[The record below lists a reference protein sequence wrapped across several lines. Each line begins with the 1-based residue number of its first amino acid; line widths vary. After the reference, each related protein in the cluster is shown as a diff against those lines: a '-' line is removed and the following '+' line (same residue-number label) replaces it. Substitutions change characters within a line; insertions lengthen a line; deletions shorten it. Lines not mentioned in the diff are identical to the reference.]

1 MLTVLRQRSQV
12 VSIKVLHFIM
22 QLKHELKSATRLRQQ
37 EKVKRLTRKIE
48 LKTPHKN
55 LEEKKL
61 SLIDTKHCGSNY
73 WNLIVLWNRLHRG
86 NYCPQTYFE
95 KILQWRT
102 FKLSMLPPNLKK
114 RDSITGLVMLAQPQ
128 EWTIIF

>member
-1 MLTVLRQRSQV
+1 
-12 VSIKVLHFIM
+12 M

-73 WNLIVLWNRLHRG
+73 
-86 NYCPQTYFE
+86 
-95 KILQWRT
+95 
-102 FKLSMLPPNLKK
+102 
-114 RDSITGLVMLAQPQ
+114 
-128 EWTIIF
+128 

>member
-37 EKVKRLTRKIE
+37 EKGKRLTRKIE

-73 WNLIVLWNRLHRG
+73 
-86 NYCPQTYFE
+86 
-95 KILQWRT
+95 
-102 FKLSMLPPNLKK
+102 
-114 RDSITGLVMLAQPQ
+114 
-128 EWTIIF
+128 